1 MNFNYILVGK
11 KIKEIRKHKHLS
23 QLSLAE
29 KADKSPT
36 FISLMESGVK
46 GMSLATFVDLANAL
60 EVTADILLAEQISNN
75 LQAYGQEL
83 AVLLSD
89 CGDYERAVIME
100 LVRTAKK
107 AMRDNKY
114 KFGS

>member
-23 QLSLAE
+23 QMSLAE

-36 FISLMESGVK
+36 FISLMESGAK

-60 EVTADILLAEQISNN
+60 DVSADILLTEQITNN
-75 LQAYGQEL
+75 LQAYSNQF
-83 AVLLSD
+83 AMLLSD
-89 CGDYERAVIME
+89 CGDYERAVIIE
-100 LVRTAKK
+100 LAKAAKK
-107 AMRDNKY
+107 AMKENKY
-114 KFGS
+114 KLQK